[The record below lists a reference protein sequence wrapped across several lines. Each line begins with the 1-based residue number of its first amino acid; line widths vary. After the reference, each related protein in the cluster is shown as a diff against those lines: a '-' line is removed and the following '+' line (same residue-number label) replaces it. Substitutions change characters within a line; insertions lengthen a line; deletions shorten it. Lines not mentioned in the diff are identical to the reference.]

1 MLLSYVFKAETWLQ
15 IEMDIYVDVFLC
27 SLFHLPV
34 NQKFVYIDIILCH
47 QIDVSTPEYL
57 NANNKLRDMFLSS
70 QFTLLAISKLQQ
82 INNKSFYR
90 LLIILSVDLSLNPG
104 FVCKHQILKTTEWIF
119 LNKKFASNVVKY

>member
-1 MLLSYVFKAETWLQ
+1 MFLKQRRDYRLKWIFMSTFS
-15 IEMDIYVDVFLC
+15 LC

-47 QIDVSTPEYL
+47 QIDVSTPEDL
-57 NANNKLRDMFLSS
+57 NAKNKLRGTFLSS